1 MNPASG
7 EPQAIRNRT
16 PLVRSKKHLMLS
28 ASTLTGD
35 EVTNRTGDKLGHI
48 KDLVIDTQTGQI
60 QYAVMS
66 TGGFLGLGD
75 RLFALPW
82 KVLDLD
88 PEQHSFILDVGVERL
103 KKAPGFDKDHWPDMG
118 DQLWAKEVSS
128 YYERRS
134 DSAPPGA

>member
-1 MNPASG
+1 MNPSSG
-7 EPQAIRNRT
+7 EPQAGRNRT
-16 PLVRSKKHLMLS
+16 PIGRGHGHLMLS
-28 ASTLTGD
+28 SSTLTGE
-35 EVTNRTGDKLGHI
+35 EVTNRSGDKLGHI
-48 KDLVIDTQTGQI
+48 KDLVIDTQSGQV

-82 KVLDLD
+82 KALDLD
-88 PEQHSFILDVGVERL
+88 TEHHNFILDVGVERL

-134 DSAPPGA
+134 DSAPPRA